1 VLLFEDG
8 HGVPDLEAVMSKAN
22 CRILYVDDHED
33 SSEMLK
39 LVLSESDYEVHTAHS
54 MDQALQLAAS
64 EQFDLYVLDKRL
76 PDGSGLE
83 LVQRLKELTPGV
95 PSIVYTGDAYDIHRQ
110 EALAAGAHAY
120 VPKPDIEGLI
130 ATVQRLLMNGECAT
144 A

>member
-1 VLLFEDG
+1 
-8 HGVPDLEAVMSKAN
+8 MSNVK

-39 LVLSESDYEVHTAHS
+39 LVLSDSDYEVHTAHS
-54 MDQALQLAAS
+54 MDKALQLAAS

-83 LVQRLKELTPGV
+83 LLQRLNEITPGV
-95 PSIVYTGDAYDIHRQ
+95 PSIVYSGDAYDVHRQ

-120 VPKPDIEGLI
+120 VPKPDIDGLI
-130 ATVQRLLMNGECAT
+130 ATVHRLLMNAECAT